1 MLTKPNDI
9 VLDFCAGSGTTGF
22 VSEYLNRQF
31 VLVEQMDGQIEIMEQ
46 RFAEKRYIYLELKKY
61 NQTFIERIE
70 AAQDTET
77 LLQIWEL
84 MKEKSFLAYNVDIK
98 TQEANIEQFKQLD
111 LAQQKAVLCELL
123 DKNRL
128 YVNVSDMNDERFET
142 TDDERAVT
150 EAFYK

>member
-1 MLTKPNDI
+1 
-9 VLDFCAGSGTTGF
+9 
-22 VSEYLNRQF
+22 
-31 VLVEQMDGQIEIMEQ
+31 MEQ

-84 MKEKSFLAYNVDIK
+84 MKEKSFLAYNIDIK

-123 DKNRL
+123 DKNQL

-150 EAFYK
+150 EAFYNDLQSLAFYHFCHWKS

>member
-1 MLTKPNDI
+1 M
-9 VLDFCAGSGTTGF
+9 
-22 VSEYLNRQF
+22 
-31 VLVEQMDGQIEIMEQ
+31 
-46 RFAEKRYIYLELKKY
+46 ELKKH

-70 AAQDTET
+70 SAQDTET
-77 LLQIWEL
+77 LLQIWEQ
-84 MKEKSFLAYNVDIK
+84 MKEKSFLAYNIDIK

-123 DKNRL
+123 DKNQL